1 MLRWRAI
8 RPRLGATVLFAAV
21 AASLVSGCSRDG
33 RPGTLSLPTDGGVP
47 EPPADPASR
56 HVTALSTLRRE
67 PTEQARVKPAAGAK
81 TLVANSI
88 AVLHRGE
95 RVTLVE
101 GRDEW
106 SRVRASDGEEGWM
119 RSASLLPSSQVQEGT
134 VLVVTWAFDRPDLLA
149 ANARRKLD
157 PGTLLFIRKTR
168 DLFTEVDAGPGQSTW
183 ILTDRVT
190 MLPGDVAAAKLV
202 EKARFLQRN
211 DRPDEARDLLAL
223 LRSRSPDSPLVS
235 ALAAELGELPG
246 DGGPPD
252 GPGGAPG
259 LSGPSG
265 PAAPDASPRRSP

>member
-1 MLRWRAI
+1 MLPWRPI
-8 RPRLGATVLFAAV
+8 RPGLSVAILAAV
-21 AASLVSGCSRDG
+21 AVSFLPGCSREG
-33 RPGTLSLPTDGGVP
+33 RPGKLSLPTDGGVP
-47 EPPADPASR
+47 EPPVDPASR
-56 HVTALSTLRRE
+56 YVTALSSLRRE
-67 PTEQARVKPAAGAK
+67 PTDQPRVKQSAGSK

-101 GRDEW
+101 GRDDW

-119 RSASLLPSSQVQEGT
+119 RSASLLPASQVQEGT
-134 VLVVTWAFDRPDLLA
+134 VLVVAWAFDRPDLLA

-190 MLPGDVAAAKLV
+190 TLPGDVAAAKLV

-211 DRPDEARDLLAL
+211 DRPDEARELLAL
-223 LRSRSPDSPLVS
+223 LRSRSPDSPLVP
-235 ALAAELGELPG
+235 ALTAELGET
-246 DGGPPD
+246 PPD
-252 GPGGAPG
+252 GGTPEGAT
-259 LSGPSG
+259 GPSG
-265 PAAPDASPRRSP
+265 LPAPDPAPGPASPRTP